1 MERKLASIQTV
12 KEVKPIFHPLDGA
25 ETSLELVTFENIGWQ
40 CVAKRGEFKA
50 GDKAVYIE
58 ISSIV
63 PEHPVFE
70 FLRTRKF
77 KVKTIRLLGVL
88 SQGLA
93 LPVSV
98 IHQFSS
104 AFEGLSDEGWID
116 GADVTNILGVKR
128 PEQVE
133 NFKIAGSG
141 RISTFPT
148 DIVPK
153 TDEIRIQSMPHILA
167 ELVDIEDVVA
177 TLKIDGTSAT
187 YFYDAD
193 KGAVRVCS
201 RNMEKMEDDG
211 SVYFLVMKKYP
222 QIEDMLRENPEFV
235 LQGEIAAP
243 GIQKNRLG
251 VKDVEFFGFNIFN
264 RWSGQYESQY
274 NLEYILDSYCIPRV
288 TVVYHWRHF
297 NETIES
303 LLELSKGFYEGT
315 QNHREGLV
323 LRPYYDER
331 WSYLLGGR
339 VSCKVINN
347 DYLLA
352 GGE

>member
-1 MERKLASIQTV
+1 MNRKLASIQTIKSV
-12 KEVKPIFHPLDGA
+12 TPIHHPVTNEL
-25 ETSLELVTFENIGWQ
+25 TSIELVTFENIGWQ
-40 CVAKRGEFKA
+40 CVAKRGEFA
-50 GDKAVYIE
+50 PGDLAVYIE

-63 PEHPVFE
+63 PEHEVFE
-70 FLRTRKF
+70 FLRPRKF

-93 LPVSV
+93 LPTSIIQKIVGHDLSGV
-98 IHQFSS
+98 VFS
-104 AFEGLSDEGWID
+104 D
-116 GADVTNILGVKR
+116 GDDLTELLGITR

-133 NFKIAGSG
+133 NFKITGSG

-177 TLKIDGTSAT
+177 TLKVDGTSAT

-193 KGAVRVCS
+193 KGIVRVCS
-201 RNMEKMEDDG
+201 RNMEKMENDG
-211 SVYFLVMKKYP
+211 SVYFLALQKYQ

-235 LQGEIAAP
+235 LQGEIVAP

-251 VKDVEFFGFNIFN
+251 VKGVEFFGFNLFN
-264 RWSGQYESQY
+264 RFSGQYEPQY
-274 NLEYILDSYCIPRV
+274 NVEHILDSYGIPRV
-288 TVVYHWRHF
+288 PVVHHWRHF

-303 LLELSKGFYEGT
+303 LLELAKGFYEGT

-347 DYLLA
+347 DYLLS

>member
-12 KEVKPIFHPLDGA
+12 KEVTPIFHPLDGA

-98 IHQFSS
+98 IHQFSPLYD
-104 AFEGLSDEGWID
+104 GLSDEGWID
-116 GADVTNILGVKR
+116 GADVTDILGVKR
-128 PEQVE
+128 REEEVE
-133 NFKIAGSG
+133 YKIANGG
-141 RISTFPT
+141 PVRTFPT

-167 ELVDIEDVVA
+167 EFVDIEDVVA

-187 YFYDAD
+187 YFYDTD

-211 SVYFLVMKKYP
+211 SVYFLVLKKYP

-274 NLEYILDSYCIPRV
+274 NLEYILDGYGIPRV
-288 TVVYHWRHF
+288 PVVYHWRHF
-297 NETIES
+297 DETIES
-303 LLELSKGFYEGT
+303 LLEMAKGFYEGT